1 MLQER
6 ETVMEKIKMTTPL
19 VEMDGDEMT
28 RVLWKIIK
36 EELILPFVDL
46 KTEYYDLG
54 LPNRDA
60 TQDQVTMDAALANK
74 KYGVAV
80 KCATITPNAQR
91 VEEYHLHQM
100 WKSPNGTIR
109 AILDGT
115 VFRAPILLDTIKPVV
130 RTWKKPI
137 TIARHA
143 YGDVY
148 KSVSLETDE
157 PGECTMTFK
166 GASGREQTVLVQKTD
181 GPAVFQGEH
190 NKESSIRSFA
200 RACFQYAIDTKQDLW
215 FSTKD
220 TIAKV
225 YDGAFKRIFEEEYE
239 KSYRTQFEALGLRYF
254 YTLIDDAVAR
264 VIRSEGGFIWA
275 CKNYDGDVMSDMVS
289 SAFGSLAMMTS
300 VLVTPDGKY
309 EYEAAHGT
317 VQRHYYKHLKGEET
331 STNSVATIF
340 AWTGALRKRGE
351 LDGNHELEEFAD
363 KLENACVKTIEDGKM
378 TKDLALITTISNPV
392 VLNSEDFIK
401 AIRNTLEG
409 MLSL

>member
-1 MLQER
+1 
-6 ETVMEKIKMTTPL
+6 MTSACCIA
-19 VEMDGDEMT
+19 MR
-28 RVLWKIIK
+28 RVIRSRL
-36 EELILPFVDL
+36 
-46 KTEYYDLG
+46 
-54 LPNRDA
+54 
-60 TQDQVTMDAALANK
+60 DAALATK

-91 VEEYHLHQM
+91 MVEYPQLTEM

-109 AILDGT
+109 SILDGT
-115 VFRAPILLDTIKPVV
+115 VFRAPILLDSIKPVV

-148 KSVSLETDE
+148 KSVSFETDE

-166 GASGREQTVLVQKTD
+166 GASGKEQTVLVQKTD

-239 KSYRTQFEALGLRYF
+239 KSYKVQFEALGLRYF

-289 SAFGSLAMMTS
+289 TAFGSLAMMTS
-300 VLVTPDGKY
+300 VLVAPDGTT

-317 VQRHYYKHLKGEET
+317 VTKHYYRYLKGEQT
-331 STNSVATIF
+331 STNPMATIF
-340 AWTGALRKRGE
+340 AWTGALRKRGQ
-351 LDGNHELEEFAD
+351 LDGLPTLAAFAD
-363 KLENACVKTIEDGKM
+363 KLERASLDTIRSGVM
-378 TKDLALITTISNPV
+378 TGDLAGLVEGERPV
-392 VLNSEDFIK
+392 PVTSKAFLK
-401 AIRNTLEG
+401 AIRARMEA
-409 MLSL
+409 